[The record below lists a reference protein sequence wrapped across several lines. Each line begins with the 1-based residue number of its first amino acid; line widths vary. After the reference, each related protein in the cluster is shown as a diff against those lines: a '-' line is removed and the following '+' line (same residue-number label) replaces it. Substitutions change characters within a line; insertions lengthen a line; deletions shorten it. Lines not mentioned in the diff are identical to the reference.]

1 MRNHRPGALL
11 LAICVGVVGTSVGR
25 SGESDK
31 TKLPDP
37 AAVKK
42 LVADLDSRDG
52 QVRTAATKQL
62 FSYGKAVLPELKKA
76 GAKQV
81 APSGCTVDGTR
92 RLDAVS
98 SLLEGLPPN
107 SPGARGGYSTN
118 SFGLHVVPGTSAE
131 DVARIGQKYGFTV
144 SGAFRPD
151 GRPNAYVKLAP
162 GKSLAEVLK
171 RLLAEEQGVMTINL
185 NYFEG

>member
-1 MRNHRPGALL
+1 L
-11 LAICVGVVGTSVGR
+11 LAICVGLMGTGVGR
-25 SGESDK
+25 TGEPDK

-42 LVADLDSRDG
+42 LVADLDSADG
-52 QVRTAATKQL
+52 RVRTAATKKL
-62 FSYGKAVLPELKKA
+62 FAYGKAVLPELKKA

-81 APSGCTVDGTR
+81 APSGGTVDGTR
-92 RLDAVS
+92 RLDAVY

-107 SPGARGGYSTN
+107 PPGARAGYRTN
-118 SFGLHVVPGTSAE
+118 SFGLHLVPGTSVE

-144 SGAFRPD
+144 GGSFHPD

-171 RLLAEEQGVMTINL
+171 RLLAEEQSVTTINL

>member
-1 MRNHRPGALL
+1 MKNKRNRAVL
-11 LAICVGVVGTSVGR
+11 LALCVGVVGTGVGR
-25 SGESDK
+25 SGEPDK

-42 LVADLDSRDG
+42 LVAGLDSRDG
-52 QVRTAATKQL
+52 RVRTAATKKL
-62 FSYGKAVLPELKKA
+62 FSFGKAVLPELKKA
-76 GAKQV
+76 GAKQI
-81 APSGCTVDGTR
+81 APFAGMVDGTR
-92 RLDAVS
+92 RLDAVY
-98 SLLEGLPPN
+98 SLLEELPPN
-107 SPGARGGYSTN
+107 PPGARGGYRTN

-171 RLLAEEQGVMTINL
+171 RVLAEEQSVMTVNL